1 MSRTAIVIVAAALAF
16 AAVTGTIAL
25 TKTVRLGRSAT
36 NSSISSHVIA
46 KRTAQL
52 DAFENS
58 LHAQLKRKPPTV
70 PRLPAAQAPATQAA
84 PQRVVYVRP
93 APTVVHTHRAGGEH
107 EGSEHEGGGDD

>member
-36 NSSISSHVIA
+36 SGSASSALIA
-46 KRTAQL
+46 RRTAQL
-52 DAFENS
+52 DAFEAS
-58 LHAQLKRKPPTV
+58 LNAQLRQKPPAV
-70 PRLPAAQAPATQAA
+70 PKLPAAQPATRTV

-93 APTVVHTHRAGGEH
+93 APIVVHKHRAGGEV
-107 EGSEHEGGGDD
+107 EGSDHEGGGDD

>member
-70 PRLPAAQAPATQAA
+70 PRLPRRAGSRDAGRSATC
-84 PQRVVYVRP
+84 RLRP
-93 APTVVHTHRAGGEH
+93 AGADRRPHAPCRRRARGIGAR
-107 EGSEHEGGGDD
+107 GRWR